1 LQNQEEKEIKQ
12 EEVLI
17 GEVKVPVIREDGE
30 LYYPISFITKKIL
43 LKQTSQNQLHKE
55 HSKYI
60 KKFKIDYGSNV
71 LGGTQDVNCIN
82 EEGLRQIINIS
93 RVSRLSVEQR
103 KGMNILL
110 EYLHMETVSEDIKY
124 DQFSKEIS
132 KEVINKYNEYI
143 RDCIYNVLESDPKI
157 IWQKCDKCNNYY
169 PYHNNFFNFSKEY
182 NEKYQLSTSCKTCDP
197 WDHNRS
203 KTFIKGKDS
212 NLNLI
217 YNTYGSTM
225 YNIYKSHDTILI
237 FNHWRKIGKMNLPNI
252 LQNKE
257 DKLII
262 IKYMYE
268 KGEFKQYKELDSKSI
283 KEVCGFGLTHVSVE
297 DIYNYVLGMDYY
309 DCKSIVNDIS
319 GAKLILDKYFLEN
332 QNNEKN
338 IYEYSYY
345 EIIRECKLGGYLYK
359 HYENSLLDFIM
370 DYYNNEYPSY
380 KFKGGYIK
388 YWSKQENRIRALKYF
403 IEEDMKIEL
412 VKVPLYITLTA
423 LKINGT
429 STLYNVCKNYYDS
442 LFDWVN
448 EVYPNKFDP
457 KDFDI
462 HYVRNNFDS
471 IEEAEV
477 HDILKEKFKH
487 KVVYN
492 PNNTDR
498 TIKIGGKV
506 PDWFIFGM
514 DKCYIVEY
522 FGLNLDRNTSHN
534 SRIEDY
540 KERTEG
546 KIEIYEQL
554 DGYGKVFIFPDDLKD
569 NFSGLMEKI
578 KFIH

>member
-1 LQNQEEKEIKQ
+1 MQNQEEI
-12 EEVLI
+12 LI

-30 LYYPISFITKKIL
+30 LYYPIKFIIEKVLKKTK
-43 LKQTSQNQLHKE
+43 QHGLHKE
-55 HSKYI
+55 YSQYI
-60 KKFKIDYGSNV
+60 KKFKINYGSAAY
-71 LGGTQDVNCIN
+71 GGTQIVNCIN
-82 EEGLRQIINIS
+82 EEGLKKVLEIS
-93 RVSRLSVEQR
+93 RISRLSVEQR
-103 KGMNILL
+103 KAMNVLL
-110 EYLHMETVSEDIKY
+110 KYLQMDSISEDDTY
-124 DQFSKEIS
+124 DRFVKEIS
-132 KEVINKYNEYI
+132 NNVIWKYNEYI
-143 RDCIYNVLESDPKI
+143 RDCILHVLEENPNI
-157 IWQKCDKCNNYY
+157 IWQKCDKCGNYY
-169 PYHNNFFNFSKEY
+169 PYHKNFFDFNTDKNNEY
-182 NEKYQLSTSCKTCDP
+182 MLNAVCRDCKP
-197 WDHNRS
+197 WDNNRGR
-203 KTFIKGKDS
+203 TFIQGKDS
-212 NLNLI
+212 NLNHI
-217 YNTYGSTM
+217 
-225 YNIYKSHDTILI
+225 YNIYGATMYGIYRNHETILI

-252 LQNKE
+252 LQNKD

-262 IKYMYE
+262 IKYMFD
-268 KGEFKQYKELDSKSI
+268 KGEFKQYEEIDSKSI
-283 KEVCGFGLTHVSVE
+283 KEICGFGLTHVSIE
-297 DIYNYVLGMDYY
+297 DIYNYVLEMDYY
-309 DCKSIVNDIS
+309 ECKSIVNDIS
-319 GAKLILDKYFLEN
+319 GARLILDIYFLEN
-332 QNNEKN
+332 QNNEKS

-345 EIIRECKLGGYLYK
+345 EIIKECKLGGYLYK
-359 HYENSLLDFIM
+359 YYENSLLDFIM

-412 VKVPLYITLTA
+412 DKVPLYITLTA

-448 EVYPNKFDP
+448 EVYPDRFDP

-462 HYVRNNFDS
+462 HYVRNDFDS

-477 HDILKEKFKH
+477 HDILKKEFKN
-487 KVVYN
+487 KVIYN

-506 PDWFIFGM
+506 PDWFIFAS

-546 KIEIYEQL
+546 KIEIYNEL